1 MKITKVSLE
10 EIMSSYDDPNLQQA
24 AVAFVGALRNF
35 DKTEDD
41 EYLYMMDD
49 IADEIS
55 EKIPY
60 DEVNFMGEWTSE
72 KSFVLLVTVMK
83 MARLGYLPS
92 VDIKDIWMFSVFFDF
107 CYFLFSICDD
117 RLGVLL
123 MNTVFHI
130 EELKDEIAKRSKHC
144 CTLG

>member
-1 MKITKVSLE
+1 
-10 EIMSSYDDPNLQQA
+10 MSSYDDPNLQQA

-41 EYLYMMDD
+41 EYLYMLDD
-49 IADEIS
+49 IADEVS

-92 VDIKDIWMFSVFFDF
+92 IDLKDI
-107 CYFLFSICDD
+107 
-117 RLGVLL
+117 
-123 MNTVFHI
+123 
-130 EELKDEIAKRSKHC
+130 
-144 CTLG
+144 

>member
-49 IADEIS
+49 IADEVS

-92 VDIKDIWMFSVFFDF
+92 IDLKDI
-107 CYFLFSICDD
+107 
-117 RLGVLL
+117 
-123 MNTVFHI
+123 
-130 EELKDEIAKRSKHC
+130 
-144 CTLG
+144 

>member
-1 MKITKVSLE
+1 MSL
-10 EIMSSYDDPNLQQA
+10 YDDPNLQQA

-92 VDIKDIWMFSVFFDF
+92 VDIKDI
-107 CYFLFSICDD
+107 
-117 RLGVLL
+117 
-123 MNTVFHI
+123 
-130 EELKDEIAKRSKHC
+130 
-144 CTLG
+144 

>member
-35 DKTEDD
+35 DKTEND

-49 IADEIS
+49 IADEVS

-92 VDIKDIWMFSVFFDF
+92 IDLKDI
-107 CYFLFSICDD
+107 
-117 RLGVLL
+117 
-123 MNTVFHI
+123 
-130 EELKDEIAKRSKHC
+130 
-144 CTLG
+144 

>member
-1 MKITKVSLE
+1 
-10 EIMSSYDDPNLQQA
+10 MSSYDDPNLQQA

-49 IADEIS
+49 IADEVS

-92 VDIKDIWMFSVFFDF
+92 IDLKDI
-107 CYFLFSICDD
+107 
-117 RLGVLL
+117 
-123 MNTVFHI
+123 
-130 EELKDEIAKRSKHC
+130 
-144 CTLG
+144 

>member
-10 EIMSSYDDPNLQQA
+10 EIMSSYNDPNLQQA
-24 AVAFVGALRNF
+24 AVAFIGALRNF

-83 MARLGYLPS
+83 MTRLGYLPS
-92 VDIKDIWMFSVFFDF
+92 VDIKDI
-107 CYFLFSICDD
+107 
-117 RLGVLL
+117 
-123 MNTVFHI
+123 
-130 EELKDEIAKRSKHC
+130 
-144 CTLG
+144 

>member
-92 VDIKDIWMFSVFFDF
+92 VDIKDI
-107 CYFLFSICDD
+107 
-117 RLGVLL
+117 
-123 MNTVFHI
+123 
-130 EELKDEIAKRSKHC
+130 
-144 CTLG
+144 

>member
-1 MKITKVSLE
+1 
-10 EIMSSYDDPNLQQA
+10 MSSYDDPNLQQA

-41 EYLYMMDD
+41 EYLYMMDA
-49 IADEIS
+49 IADEVS

-92 VDIKDIWMFSVFFDF
+92 IDLKDI
-107 CYFLFSICDD
+107 
-117 RLGVLL
+117 
-123 MNTVFHI
+123 
-130 EELKDEIAKRSKHC
+130 
-144 CTLG
+144 

>member
-1 MKITKVSLE
+1 
-10 EIMSSYDDPNLQQA
+10 MSSYDDPNLQQA

-35 DKTEDD
+35 DKTEND

-49 IADEIS
+49 IADEVS

-92 VDIKDIWMFSVFFDF
+92 IDLKDI
-107 CYFLFSICDD
+107 
-117 RLGVLL
+117 
-123 MNTVFHI
+123 
-130 EELKDEIAKRSKHC
+130 
-144 CTLG
+144 

>member
-1 MKITKVSLE
+1 
-10 EIMSSYDDPNLQQA
+10 MSSYDDPNLQQA
-24 AVAFVGALRNF
+24 AVAFVGALSNF

-41 EYLYMMDD
+41 EYLYMMDA
-49 IADEIS
+49 IADEVS

-92 VDIKDIWMFSVFFDF
+92 IDLKDI
-107 CYFLFSICDD
+107 
-117 RLGVLL
+117 
-123 MNTVFHI
+123 
-130 EELKDEIAKRSKHC
+130 
-144 CTLG
+144 

>member
-10 EIMSSYDDPNLQQA
+10 VIMSSYDDPNLQQA

-92 VDIKDIWMFSVFFDF
+92 VDIKDI
-107 CYFLFSICDD
+107 
-117 RLGVLL
+117 
-123 MNTVFHI
+123 
-130 EELKDEIAKRSKHC
+130 
-144 CTLG
+144 

>member
-10 EIMSSYDDPNLQQA
+10 EIMSLYDDPNLQQA

-92 VDIKDIWMFSVFFDF
+92 VDIKDI
-107 CYFLFSICDD
+107 
-117 RLGVLL
+117 
-123 MNTVFHI
+123 
-130 EELKDEIAKRSKHC
+130 
-144 CTLG
+144 

>member
-35 DKTEDD
+35 DKTEND

-49 IADEIS
+49 IADEVS

-72 KSFVLLVTVMK
+72 KSFVLLVLTTL
-83 MARLGYLPS
+83 LG
-92 VDIKDIWMFSVFFDF
+92 
-107 CYFLFSICDD
+107 
-117 RLGVLL
+117 
-123 MNTVFHI
+123 
-130 EELKDEIAKRSKHC
+130 
-144 CTLG
+144 

>member
-1 MKITKVSLE
+1 
-10 EIMSSYDDPNLQQA
+10 MSSYDDPNLQQA

-92 VDIKDIWMFSVFFDF
+92 VDIKDI
-107 CYFLFSICDD
+107 
-117 RLGVLL
+117 
-123 MNTVFHI
+123 
-130 EELKDEIAKRSKHC
+130 
-144 CTLG
+144 

>member
-1 MKITKVSLE
+1 
-10 EIMSSYDDPNLQQA
+10 MSSYDDPNLQQA

-49 IADEIS
+49 IADEVS

-60 DEVNFMGEWTSE
+60 DEVNFMGEGTSE

-92 VDIKDIWMFSVFFDF
+92 IDLKDI
-107 CYFLFSICDD
+107 
-117 RLGVLL
+117 
-123 MNTVFHI
+123 
-130 EELKDEIAKRSKHC
+130 
-144 CTLG
+144 

>member
-35 DKTEDD
+35 DKTEND

-49 IADEIS
+49 IADEVS

-92 VDIKDIWMFSVFFDF
+92 VDIKDI
-107 CYFLFSICDD
+107 
-117 RLGVLL
+117 
-123 MNTVFHI
+123 
-130 EELKDEIAKRSKHC
+130 
-144 CTLG
+144 

>member
-1 MKITKVSLE
+1 MASQLNGYNKGLLNLSSGFDSLWGYLQLGQKMKITKVSLE

-35 DKTEDD
+35 DKTEND

-49 IADEIS
+49 IADEVS

-92 VDIKDIWMFSVFFDF
+92 IDLKDI
-107 CYFLFSICDD
+107 
-117 RLGVLL
+117 
-123 MNTVFHI
+123 
-130 EELKDEIAKRSKHC
+130 
-144 CTLG
+144 